1 MKFIATTGTDGIEVI
16 KVAYFGQPI
25 DFTTLGVTKVD
36 VIAGGVTTAA
46 VFQDGEL
53 WIKFGKMGLAPG
65 KYDVR
70 IMLFT
75 AGSPDGVEIMGP
87 LRPHQGVLFI
97 N

>member
-1 MKFIATTGTDGIEVI
+1 MRLIATNGTDGIEVI
-16 KVAYFGQPI
+16 KVAYYGQPMNFA
-25 DFTTLGVTKVD
+25 DLGVTKVD
-36 VIAGGVTTAA
+36 VIVGGVTTAA

-53 WIKFGKMGLAPG
+53 WIKFGKMGLVPG

-75 AGSPDGVEIMGP
+75 VGSPDGVEIMGP